1 MENEENTNALLQEDL
16 LLRKLK
22 KISSLA
28 PYCEKPSEGWIVS
41 LGIALGFDH
50 SQLSQKLNMS
60 IKKIQLLEQK
70 TKVPAGFNRIAKAF
84 GGRLQYIFLPKD
96 IDDLKKRDSA
106 DNTPNSLEVWST
118 MQYPPLPTK
127 PPNGW
132 IQFIRKAQKIS
143 RRKLAKK
150 LHISELTVLKIEEH
164 ERKNK
169 LFSDRLIEAVCGLG
183 YRLEYLFIPYD
194 NPPWP
199 PSVQAYFPQLAPFFS
214 LSLYPPD
221 GWIYTIREAL
231 NISKLQLGE
240 RINRTEKE
248 VFCLEKA
255 EWTGR
260 LIQTFN
266 HVPLKEI
273 AQALGCRFEY
283 FLVREPSLFDEKFLM
298 QFYYFPMG
306 SADTKTNRGQIY
318 CLRKALGIY
327 HSDLIKKLDINQNV
341 IRQLEK
347 PDAKGSLFCQ
357 HAQDLAQALGCQI
370 HYTFISEKPINEKIR
385 SPLAQ
390 LWEEQRE
397 YILSY
402 PKPPEGWF
410 RYLRNSLGLSLSEVS
425 KKIGIEEAIIIQ
437 AESNEKNDRLIKEP
451 MKKLIQALGLR
462 LEYVIIPYI
471 CSKKC
476 DVFVARQD
484 AVKKF
489 RKLSLL
495 PQKPAGG
502 WLKAIRNAWGMSQ
515 TELAQY
521 ANYHHYNFISF
532 LEATEKSN
540 QIWPI
545 YLSLESILETIDCR
559 AELIFIPE
567 DMNFIQNTFE
577 NKKKSIFLKKL
588 KEEEKI
594 ALKKLKEQEKI
605 VLKKLKEEKIA
616 LRKLKAQKSLKSK
629 ELRTLSSRSK
639 HPLFPMQFDQLTLLP
654 KRSPGSCVQMLRKKN
669 GLTLAAL
676 AKKMGCRS
684 QEIAKRER
692 AEREK
697 KVLYPPLE
705 KIAHALGCH
714 LNYLFIPNKDSP
726 YYPNLDEDFGKDY
739 ELTFQAATQIPPE
752 GWISDL
758 RKTLQ
763 LSREDLAKRGG
774 VNVSRI
780 DFFERKEKNNELIS
794 PILKKVAQGLNCQVR
809 LMFIPKQAFFDE
821 FLPSYRRHLEKI
833 YSSFRKP
840 PEGWVR
846 FIRTIYQIQQKQ
858 LAQAIKASNKQ
869 ITYLETCEAKNTL
882 VHKDLQKIAYALG
895 GRFEYVF
902 IPNTPLSYS
911 SSKKQLYQAFPI
923 PLKPATG
930 WIKAIRLARGLSV
943 SELAMMAH
951 IPYHQA
957 YQSEKFESQNMFESR
972 YFQKIAEALGGRFEY
987 VLIPDKKPLPRNRS
1001 LVPLSAFPIH
1011 PQSTDG

>member
-1 MENEENTNALLQEDL
+1 MENEENTTALLQEDL

-22 KISSLA
+22 EIYSLA

-41 LGIALGFDH
+41 LGTALGFDR
-50 SQLSQKLNMS
+50 SRLSQKLNMS
-60 IKKIQLLEQK
+60 IEKIQRLEEK
-70 TKVPAGFNRIAKAF
+70 AKVPVGLNRIAKVF
-84 GGRLQYIFLPKD
+84 GGRFQYIFIPKD
-96 IDDLKKRDSA
+96 IDKLIKRDSA
-106 DNTPNSLEVWST
+106 DSSPNSLETWST

-132 IQFIRKAQKIS
+132 IQFIRKAQKMS
-143 RRKLAKK
+143 RRELAKK
-150 LHISELTVLKIEEH
+150 LHISECTVLKIEEN

-169 LFSDRLIEAVCGLG
+169 LFSDRLIEAACGLG

-194 NPPWP
+194 NPLWP

-221 GWIYTIREAL
+221 GWIDTIREAL

-248 VFCLEKA
+248 VFWLEKA
-255 EWTGR
+255 EWTGK
-260 LIQTFN
+260 LLQTFN
-266 HVPLKEI
+266 NVPLKDV

-283 FLVREPSLFDEKFLM
+283 FLVREPSLFEEKFLK

-318 CLRKALGIY
+318 YLRKALGVS
-327 HSDLIKKLDINQNV
+327 HCALIKKLDINQNV

-347 PDAKGSLFCQ
+347 SAAKGSIFCK
-357 HAQDLAQALGCQI
+357 HVQDLAHALGCQI
-370 HYTFISEKPINEKIR
+370 HYTFISEKPIKKKIK

-397 YILSY
+397 YILSH

-410 RYLRNSLGLSLSEVS
+410 RYLRNSSGLSLSDVS
-425 KKIGIEEAIIIQ
+425 KKIRIEEGIIIQ
-437 AESNEKNDRLIKEP
+437 AESDEKNDRIIKEP
-451 MKKLIQALGLR
+451 MRKLMRKLIQALGLR

-471 CSKKC
+471 CSEKS
-476 DVFVARQD
+476 DVFKEDAATRQE
-484 AVKKF
+484 AVKRF
-489 RKLSLL
+489 TKLSLL
-495 PQKPAGG
+495 PQKPEKS
-502 WLKAIRNAWGMSQ
+502 WLKTMRNAWGMSQ
-515 TELAQY
+515 TELAQR
-521 ANYHHYNFISF
+521 ANYFYYQRIGQV
-532 LEATEKSN
+532 ERAERKD
-540 QIWPI
+540 QIRPI
-545 YLSLESILETIDCR
+545 HLESILEAIDCR

-577 NKKKSIFLKKL
+577 NKKKNIL
-588 KEEEKI
+588 
-594 ALKKLKEQEKI
+594 
-605 VLKKLKEEKIA
+605 LKKLKEEKKIF
-616 LRKLKAQKSLKSK
+616 LKKLKAQKSLESK
-629 ELRTLSSRSK
+629 KLRTTSSWSK
-639 HPLFPMQFDQLTLLP
+639 RPLFPIQFEQLTLLP
-654 KRSPGSCVQMLRKKN
+654 KRSPGGYVQMLRKKN

-676 AKKMGCRS
+676 AKKMGCRY
-684 QEIAKRER
+684 QEIAKVER

-697 KVLYPPLE
+697 RAPYPPLE

-726 YYPNLDEDFGKDY
+726 YYPNLDEDLGKEY
-739 ELTFQAATQIPPE
+739 ELTFQAAQQIPPE

-763 LSREDLAKRGG
+763 LSREDLAKRVGI
-774 VNVSRI
+774 NVSQI
-780 DFFERKEKNNELIS
+780 DIFEKNEKNNELIS
-794 PILKKVAQGLNCQVR
+794 PVLKKVAQGLNCQVR
-809 LMFIPKQAFFDE
+809 LMFVPKQAFFDE
-821 FLPSYRRHLEKI
+821 LSPSYRRRFEKI

-840 PEGWVR
+840 SEGWIQ
-846 FIRTIYQIQQKQ
+846 FIRTIYQMQQKQ
-858 LAQAIKASNKQ
+858 LAKAIKVKDTQQ
-869 ITYLETCEAKNTL
+869 ITYLEAREAKNTL
-882 VHKDLQKIAYALG
+882 VHKDIQNIAHALN

-930 WIKAIRLARGLSV
+930 WIKAIRLARGLSLYK
-943 SELAMMAH
+943 LAIMAH

-957 YQSEKFESQNMFESR
+957 YQSEKYESQDMFDSG

-987 VLIPDKKPLPRNRS
+987 VLIPDKQPLPRNRS
-1001 LVPLSAFPIH
+1001 LVFLPAFPDH